1 MNEDR
6 RIIVASDAGISIR
19 VFPDISNALGEC
31 LGSGGLILTESDL
44 AREFFDL
51 RSGLA
56 GELFQKFM
64 NYRVR
69 VAIVIPN
76 PKAYGERFAEL
87 AYEHSTHSLIRV
99 LVPLMKQECGFSNL
113 NNKLSLI

>member
-1 MNEDR
+1 MNQER

-19 VFPDISNALGEC
+19 SFADTSNALGEC

-44 AREFFDL
+44 AKEFFDL

-56 GELFQKFM
+56 GELFQKFI
-64 NYRVR
+64 NYKVR
-69 VAIVIPN
+69 VALVVPN

-87 AYEHSTHSLIRV
+87 AYEHVSHDMIRFV
-99 LVPLMKQECGFSNL
+99 RSQNEAHDWLLKS
-113 NNKLSLI
+113 

>member
-1 MNEDR
+1 MNEER

-19 VFPDISNALGEC
+19 SFADISNAIGEC

-56 GELFQKFM
+56 GELFQKFI
-64 NYRVR
+64 NYKVR
-69 VAIVIPN
+69 IAIVLRDPS
-76 PKAYGERFAEL
+76 AYGERFAEL
-87 AYEHSTHSLIRV
+87 AYEHASHNLIRFV
-99 LVPLMKQECGFSNL
+99 RSQNEANDWLLKS
-113 NNKLSLI
+113 